1 MQYQKMRKKAFRRGV
16 AEKPVPEADGMNLDT
31 ILLYAGAGIAL
42 LALLALIFSLCR
54 YHLAAGK
61 LNRQLDSEY
70 GPKLGL

>member
-1 MQYQKMRKKAFRRGV
+1 
-16 AEKPVPEADGMNLDT
+16 MNLDT

>member
-1 MQYQKMRKKAFRRGV
+1 MQYQKMRKKAFRRGA